1 MPSID
6 TSHPD
11 PSTLEEYLSGRLPGF
26 NGPVHVEK
34 FSDGQSNPTFLLS
47 TPGHHY
53 VLRRKP
59 PGQLLASAHAVDR
72 EYRLLKGLQ
81 DSRVPVPTP
90 WLLCTDESVI
100 GSQFYVMSHEPGDIF
115 WDPALPQHTRQGRRS
130 RYHAMIDTLAA
141 LHGVD
146 HHAAGLSDF
155 GRPGN
160 YYARQLDRW
169 TRQYRASASGHIA
182 EMEALIRWL
191 EARLPEDDGQH
202 CLIHGDYRL
211 DNVIFHTGKPRIRAV
226 LDWELATIG
235 HPLADLAYYCMALR
249 MPRQGEI
256 RGLQGL
262 DLHQLGIPGEAELI
276 ERYCQRRGLDGIKDW
291 PFCLAFSFF
300 RLAAILQGV
309 YRRGLEGNASSD
321 RAIRMGRLVEPLAA
335 MGLQTTQESPE
346 RFAATDQQ

>member
-1 MPSID
+1 MAATD
-6 TSHPD
+6 TSHLD
-11 PSTLEEYLSGRLPGF
+11 PSILEDYLSSRLPGF
-26 NGPVHVEK
+26 SGPVIVEK
-34 FSDGQSNPTFLLS
+34 FADGQSNPTFLLS
-47 TPGHHY
+47 TPDCRY

-72 EYRLLKGLQ
+72 EFRLLTGLQ
-81 DSRVPVPTP
+81 GSRVPVPTP
-90 WLLCTDESVI
+90 CLLCTDESVL

-115 WDPALPQHTRQGRRS
+115 WDPALPDQTQEGRRS
-130 RYHAMIDTLAA
+130 RYHALIDTLAA
-141 LHGVD
+141 LHDVD
-146 HHAAGLSDF
+146 HHGAGLGAF

-169 TRQYRASASGHIA
+169 TRQYRAAATGSIPG
-182 EMEALIRWL
+182 MDALIRWL
-191 EARLPEDDGQH
+191 EARLPDDDGQH

-211 DNVIFHTGKPRIRAV
+211 DNVIFHSGESRIRAV

-249 MPRQGEI
+249 MPREGEM

-262 DLHQLGIPGEAELI
+262 DRERLNIPAEAELI
-276 ERYCQRRGLDGIKDW
+276 GRYCQRRGLDGISHW

-321 RAIRMGRLVEPLAA
+321 RATRMGRLVEPLVA
-335 MGLQTTQESPE
+335 MGLQATRESPE
-346 RFAATDQQ
+346 RFAGMNQQ